1 MSQELANEISKEFTE
16 ITNIKCTATYME
28 KGSTHTPTTLDSDKK
43 GVYVFLIDEKI
54 CFKVGKANSK
64 SQARWNSHH
73 YSVDKSTPS
82 TFAKSILKNLHI
94 LKKYFNQE
102 DIEKFESILNKYS
115 INQSEFKDSIKNL
128 DKKKVKDLSNELN
141 LKIWIKNNISRI
153 EFLLENTDDNIDFDS
168 NLLEALIQFRLKP
181 IFEGKNA

>member
-43 GVYVFLIDEKI
+43 GVYVFLIDEKT

-82 TFAKSILKNLHI
+82 TFTKSILKNLHI

-102 DIEKFESILNKYS
+102 DIKKFSFYNIYHCFNSSCMFKNK
-115 INQSEFKDSIKNL
+115 IITF
-128 DKKKVKDLSNELN
+128 
-141 LKIWIKNNISRI
+141 
-153 EFLLENTDDNIDFDS
+153 
-168 NLLEALIQFRLKP
+168 
-181 IFEGKNA
+181 